1 MALVLTS
8 MAVAFLVL
16 ELFLR
21 LTDEDPWY
29 ERLVKEQHP
38 ANRCIDRSI
47 GIPGR
52 RLSTERWQKASACPL
67 FQFGERQYRVRRP
80 LDDVVPPDPEAYRI
94 LFLGDSFTY
103 GLGIK
108 EEKAVF
114 PTQVTSAL
122 GQKTGERWPA
132 RFEFY
137 NGGIPGSLTSDW
149 IGLYRESVDRF
160 DPNLV
165 VAVFF
170 LRDGTRVV
178 GSVSGLREIRKAMN
192 RLRDESLLFRSSR
205 VYRRLVENRKQH
217 EFGRSYF
224 EATIRAYL
232 GPPEDTQ
239 EWKLA
244 RGQLLRM
251 RNETVERGGKF
262 VLVIFPVLFGL
273 SGDYPLQAVMDRIRL
288 FANANDIPVLS
299 LLPAFQG
306 EEPSMLWVSSLDQ
319 HPNERAHAIAAHAI
333 TEFLVEHIT
342 TPEKQKASAE

>member
-1 MALVLTS
+1 MALVLAS
-8 MAVAFLVL
+8 VAVAFLLL
-16 ELFLR
+16 EIFLR

-29 ERLVKEQHP
+29 ERLVEEQQ
-38 ANRCIDRSI
+38 SFE
-47 GIPGR
+47 IPV
-52 RLSTERWQKASACPL
+52 
-67 FQFGERQYRVRRP
+67 FQIGERNYRVRRP

-103 GLGIK
+103 GQGVK
-108 EEKAVF
+108 EEQAVF
-114 PTQVTSAL
+114 PTQVANAL
-122 GQKTGERWPA
+122 GQKTGERWPD

-170 LRDGTRVV
+170 LRDGTRAA
-178 GSVSGLREIRKAMN
+178 GSVSGLREIRQAMN

-224 EATIRAYL
+224 ESTIRAYL

-273 SGDYPLQAVMDRIRL
+273 SGDYPLQAVMDRIRM

-319 HPNERAHAIAAHAI
+319 HPNERAHAIAAQAI
-333 TEFLVEHIT
+333 TDFLIGHIRAT
-342 TPEKQKASAE
+342 EKEPVSD